1 MDIELGGFAEYLS
14 DFDGTE
20 EEFNAFNYCLACDYV
35 SALYEEN
42 FEEVGEVDGGLFY
55 TILEWYNYTP
65 ELNNKE
71 EVEALYYGT
80 YVTCKGRTIIDAVL
94 DKRYSS
100 LAYEYLNRT
109 GENRVYSPK
118 LVLTCLLVDEKYPI
132 KILYE
137 SQEDLDEKLEEL
149 YSLIEEEY
157 KSAKDKK
164 EFLTRLHNNL
174 HRIRIKTGVTLKPIN
189 DKYNWTKA
197 LINQEYK

>member
-1 MDIELGGFAEYLS
+1 MDIELGGFAEFLS
-14 DFDGTE
+14 DIDGTE
-20 EEFNAFNYCLACDYV
+20 EDFNAFNYCLAYDYV
-35 SALYEEN
+35 AALYEEN
-42 FEEVGEVDGGLFY
+42 FKVVGEVDGGLFS

-71 EVEALYYGT
+71 EVEALYKGT
-80 YVTCKGRTIIDAVL
+80 FITCNGRTIIDAAL

-100 LAYEYLNRT
+100 LAYEYLNRA
-109 GENRVYSPK
+109 YSPK
-118 LVLTCLLVDEKYPI
+118 LVLTCLLVDEEYPI

-137 SQEDLDEKLEEL
+137 SQEDLDKKLEEL

-157 KSAKDKK
+157 ESAKDKK

-174 HRIRIKTGVTLKPIN
+174 PRIRINVGVTLKPIN

-197 LINQEYK
+197 LINKEYK